1 MDRLEEID
9 EATASGSAFGSGDQA
24 RGETNL
30 TEEEAEYFPLLSP
43 GDMQQGVQSFRVYL
57 PVVVSSQ

>member
-1 MDRLEEID
+1 MTWVEEID
-9 EATASGSAFGSGDQA
+9 QTTASGTAFGSGDQA

-43 GDMQQGVQSFRVYL
+43 GEMQHSEQSFQVYL